1 MHHCRVVGCDSTR
14 LFVIRV
20 SLAGRREVATLSRI
34 VNCVCVCV
42 DRLAVLVFG
51 SRCLVVQSLGEFLE
65 FVGPRL
71 ALAAEPER
79 DSRVW

>member
-1 MHHCRVVGCDSTR
+1 MLQCCSVVECDSTG

-20 SLAGRREVATLSRI
+20 SLAGGRGVATLSRI
-34 VNCVCVCV
+34 VMCVCV

>member
-1 MHHCRVVGCDSTR
+1 MAVGDRSSAHPRAT
-14 LFVIRV
+14 
-20 SLAGRREVATLSRI
+20 SSVAERILGVKHGLSS
-34 VNCVCVCV
+34 CHGGGV

-71 ALAAEPER
+71 VLAAEPER